1 MATWKKSC
9 CAYLYLFENVESS
22 IEASDT
28 KLNQVGAEIQEYLP
42 SADQI
47 MRHIEIAEEEYRIR
61 QKNKS

>member
-42 SADQI
+42 STDQI